1 MQDIN
6 EIWLAIEELQEKIRL
21 LQVNSHPPINW
32 NEILASNVKRIELI
46 EKELEHL
53 KRGKDDG

>member
-1 MQDIN
+1 MKDIN

-32 NEILASNVKRIELI
+32 NEILASNVKRIE
-46 EKELEHL
+46 ELE
-53 KRGKDDG
+53 KKVKK